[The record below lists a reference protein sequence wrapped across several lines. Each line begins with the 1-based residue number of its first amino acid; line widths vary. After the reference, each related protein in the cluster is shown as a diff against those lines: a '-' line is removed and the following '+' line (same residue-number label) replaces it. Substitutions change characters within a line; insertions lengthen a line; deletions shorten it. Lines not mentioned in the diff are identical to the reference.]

1 MTDTS
6 SEQAVHI
13 RKGVPGD
20 LDWPTTLAR
29 LDKVLRIR
37 TTPIGMKMFE
47 TAVEMEAVPKIRRPK
62 DIHTADQI
70 V

>member
-6 SEQAVHI
+6 NEQAVHI
-13 RKGVPGD
+13 RKGAPGD

-47 TAVEMEAVPKIRRPK
+47 TAAEMEAVPKIRRPK